1 MADTRQQA
9 VILQATTAVPDP
21 RWNETSKCIHPP
33 TPIRIKTPVTL
44 VEWGRI
50 SEISTVL
57 NADIQSFSPGEWE
70 EFSKTTSINNVLLKD
85 ESTGVVTEVSAKEE
99 QEVAVAWKSEEK
111 RGTVRATALKSGCLT
126 KG

>member
-1 MADTRQQA
+1 MKHPNVST
-9 VILQATTAVPDP
+9 
-21 RWNETSKCIHPP
+21 PP

-70 EFSKTTSINNVLLKD
+70 EFSKTTCINNVLLKD